1 MIELLSQAF
10 IWLGGI
16 LVLLGSIGLL
26 RFPDF
31 YTRTH
36 ASTLVSVGGFTLSLI
51 GIALQTPAGVY
62 TVKILMILSVNL
74 ITNPTATHAL
84 ADSAYKLGIMPKSL
98 VRNDLK
104 GRSSE

>member
-1 MIELLSQAF
+1 MIELLSQAL

-16 LVLLGSIGLL
+16 FVLLGSLGLL

-36 ASTLVSVGGFTLSLI
+36 AATLVTVGGFTLSLI
-51 GIALQTPAGVY
+51 GIALQTPVGVY

-74 ITNPTATHAL
+74 ITNPTSTHAL
-84 ADSAYKLGIMPKSL
+84 ADSAYKLGIMPKAL

-104 GRSSE
+104 GRPSK